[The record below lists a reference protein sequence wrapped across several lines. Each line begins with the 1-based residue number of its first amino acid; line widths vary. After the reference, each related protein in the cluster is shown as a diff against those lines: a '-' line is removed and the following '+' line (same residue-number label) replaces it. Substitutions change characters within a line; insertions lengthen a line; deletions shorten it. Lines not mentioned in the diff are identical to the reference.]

1 MASGAIPD
9 LIKGFEQRDVE
20 ANGTMIRVAL
30 GGSGPPLLLLHGHPQ
45 THVTW
50 HKVAPQLAERFS
62 VVAADLRGYGD
73 SAKPDGGEAHVN
85 YSKRVMAADQVD
97 IMHAL
102 GHARF
107 AAIGHDRGGRVLHRM
122 ALDHPDAVERIA
134 VLDIAPTKTMYERT
148 DMAFARSYFW
158 WFFLIQPYDLPERMI
173 GADPDYFLD
182 KHIAGQCKTEGAV
195 EPWVMD
201 EYRRCYRDP
210 AMRHAAC
217 EDYRAAAGID
227 LEHDAADADHRVA
240 CPLLALWGARGT
252 VGKTY
257 DVLETWREKAL
268 DVRGHA
274 LDCGH
279 LLQEEAPDALVQSA
293 TQFLG
298 VSATP

>member
-1 MASGAIPD
+1 MMTAATPD
-9 LIKGFEQRDVE
+9 LIKGFEQHDIE
-20 ANGTMIRVAL
+20 ANGTVIRVAR

-50 HKVAPQLAERFS
+50 HKVAPKLAERFS

-73 SAKPDGGEAHVN
+73 SAKPEGGEAHVN
-85 YSKRVMAADQVD
+85 YSKRVMAADQVAV
-97 IMHAL
+97 MRAL
-102 GHARF
+102 GHRRF
-107 AAIGHDRGGRVLHRM
+107 AAMGHDRGGRVLHRM
-122 ALDHPDAVERIA
+122 ALDHSDAVERIA
-134 VLDIAPTKTMYERT
+134 VLDIAPTKTMYDRT

-173 GADPDYFLD
+173 GADPDYFLG
-182 KHIAGQCKTEGAV
+182 KHIAEQCKTEGAV

-210 AMRHAAC
+210 SMRHAAC

-227 LEHDAADADHRVA
+227 LEHDAADADRRVA
-240 CPLLALWGARGT
+240 CPLLALWGAKGT

-268 DVRGHA
+268 DVQGHA

-279 LLQEEAPDALVQSA
+279 LLQEEAPDALLQSA
-293 TQFLG
+293 TEFL
-298 VSATP
+298 SNRAKP